1 MKKYE
6 FVIERSQV
14 NTLVIESENPDIA
27 DEIARKKMHEMDWSE
42 QDSNFMILEVL
53 DQDAE

>member
-14 NTLVIESENPDIA
+14 NTLVIEAENPDIP
-27 DEIARKKMHEMDWSE
+27 DEIARDKMHEMDWSE